1 MTLEK
6 KVARLIY
13 PEFRFGKMS
22 LKDGLDLVKMGV
34 GGFCLYGGSLNEVVE
49 TIRALRNASKT
60 PLIFAADYEN
70 GVGQWIKEATML
82 PTNMAIGASQ
92 RPEFARR
99 KAEITAIESD
109 AIGVDWIFA
118 PVVDLSTNHSNPIV
132 NLRAFSDS
140 PSKVQEFA
148 SNYISGLD
156 SFNIISCLK
165 HFPGHGDTSCDS
177 HISLPEIKK
186 TKDDLR
192 NLELK
197 PFKSLINK
205 ADSVMVGHLKIN
217 SLDEFN
223 ITSFSKNTIT
233 DLLIKEL
240 GFNGVVITDA
250 LSMKAISDESYAG
263 VNAFLAGAHILLV
276 PENPYKLYSA
286 LMQAIEEEKI
296 SENSI
301 DKAISMQDLLI
312 RKRAFS
318 KKNTR
323 DISIVGSSHH
333 KNFNL
338 QCAPYCITWIKGKK
352 EGFFKDFKKVYYF
365 EPLKTEADLRGDHFI
380 KFLKSRG
387 INFTQ
392 NIDEAELIIIGS
404 FLEPKAYSGKI
415 NLDIEE
421 KYEMEKILKYRK
433 KYLLISF
440 GSPFIFDEYYGK
452 VDAGICAFG
461 PIKEF
466 QETLARGLMGEINL
480 SGTLPVE
487 LSILKENAK

>member
-70 GVGQWIKEATML
+70 GVGQWVKEATLL

-92 RPEFARR
+92 KSELARR
-99 KAEITAIESD
+99 KAEITAIEAD
-109 AIGVDWIFA
+109 AIGVDWVFA
-118 PVVDLSTNHSNPIV
+118 PVVDLATNHSNPIV

-140 PSKVQEFA
+140 PSKVQDFA

-156 SFNIISCLK
+156 SFNIISCIK

-177 HISLPEIKK
+177 HITLPEIKK
-186 TKDDLR
+186 TKDELR

-197 PFKSLINK
+197 PFKALINR

-217 SLDEFN
+217 SLDEYN
-223 ITSFSKNTIT
+223 ITSFSKKTIT

-240 GFNGVVITDA
+240 GFSGVVITDA

-286 LMQAIEEEKI
+286 LIKVVEEEKI
-296 SENSI
+296 NENLI

-323 DISIVGSSHH
+323 DISVVGSSYH
-333 KNFNL
+333 KSFNIE
-338 QCAPYCITWIKGKK
+338 CAPYCITWIKGKK
-352 EGFFKDFKKVYYF
+352 EGFLKDFKKIYYF
-365 EPLKTEADLRGDHFI
+365 EPLKTESDWRGETFV
-380 KFLKSRG
+380 KSLKSYG

-404 FLEPKAYSGKI
+404 FLEPRAYSGKI
-415 NLDIEE
+415 NLNIEE
-421 KYEMEKILKYRK
+421 KYEIDKILKHKK

-440 GSPFIFDEYYGK
+440 GSPFIFDEYYEK
-452 VDAGICAFG
+452 VESGICTFG
-461 PIKEF
+461 AIKEF
-466 QETLARGLMGEINL
+466 QEILARGLLGKVNL

-487 LSILKENAK
+487 LSILNNSK